1 MGKKNIFIC
10 ENQISLFDILDD
22 EALNAPEI
30 AISMFNGQEYT
41 VYPLK
46 SWMAN
51 LLPQGE
57 YYILSDKYTLVL
69 CKTDE
74 DVLPEMKYRHYKI
87 GGFVYAA
94 TGVGIGEDEPE
105 EESEC
110 CDEE

>member
-1 MGKKNIFIC
+1 MGKKNIFVC
-10 ENQISLFDILDD
+10 ENQISLFDILNN
-22 EALNAPEI
+22 EALNAPET
-30 AISMFNGQEYT
+30 AISMFDGQEYT
-41 VYPLK
+41 VYPLR

-74 DVLPEMKYRHYKI
+74 AVTPEMKYRHYTI
-87 GGFVYAA
+87 GESVYAA

-105 EESEC
+105 EEFGC
-110 CDEE
+110 YDED